1 MVHDAELRPVVGG
14 VAAELGIDQ
23 AADAV
28 LHRQDVVEDLEGQ
41 VTRMLEFIGIPFE
54 EECISFYKT
63 DRSVR
68 TASSEQVRKPVN
80 KDGMER
86 WKPYAKYLKPLLNVL
101 DEDLLKPE
109 DVAYI
114 NK

>member
-1 MVHDAELRPVVGG
+1 MKKLLSKAFIIAEIG
-14 VAAELGIDQ
+14 VNHNGDMSLARDMIDQ
-23 AADAV
+23 ACNSGADAV
-28 LHRQDVVEDLEGQ
+28 KFQ
-41 VTRMLEFIGIPFE
+41 T
-54 EECISFYKT
+54 YKT
-63 DRSVR
+63 ERLVR
-68 TASSEQVRKPVN
+68 TPSSEQVRKPVN